1 MGWWI
6 PRSSAEATARE
17 DSARST
23 QPPRAKLRELTLERA
38 RGKATDEV
46 APDGEGE
53 QDHREHDH
61 GGGGADLAPL
71 PALVVHE
78 IHDGHWRH
86 ERAAPRQHQRIEEV
100 VPRED
105 EAEDGGGGE
114 PGARQGQRDA
124 VEGLER

>member
-38 RGKATDEV
+38 RGEAADEI
-46 APDGEGE
+46 APHGEGE

-61 GGGGADLAPL
+61 GGGGSDLAPL

-78 IHDGHWRH
+78 VHDGHRRH
-86 ERAAPRQHQRIEEV
+86 EGAAPREDEGVEEI

-105 EAEDGGGGE
+105 KAEGGGGE
-114 PGARQGQRDA
+114 AGAGQ
-124 VEGLER
+124 